1 MVILILLVWRIG
13 FGVMG
18 IELVGVMP
26 IVQGFCLV
34 RYWKP
39 VVSYHIQILGQV
51 HGATTHEN
59 STAMSLYG
67 YDLT

>member
-1 MVILILLVWRIG
+1 
-13 FGVMG
+13 MG